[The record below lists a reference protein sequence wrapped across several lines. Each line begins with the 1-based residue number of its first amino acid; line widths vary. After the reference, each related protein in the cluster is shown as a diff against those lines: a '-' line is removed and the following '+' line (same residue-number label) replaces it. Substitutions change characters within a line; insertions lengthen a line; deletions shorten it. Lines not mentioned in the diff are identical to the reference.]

1 MLASTAVRAAV
12 IGDPGVDHH
21 PVAGPDRANLSTHRL
36 HDAGSVG
43 TENVRVAVFV
53 RQPAHDEEVARGRDR
68 EVRDHEVHARER
80 GRLSG
85 GEVDLHDLRDGAA
98 ALLLLHQIGE
108 RAVTQEVGRGL
119 LALLTPGEGTL
130 VRAVFRH
137 QPDMVVAFAVRHE
150 RDGLPVR
157 RNGRLGVVGGLLAQL
172 HGVRAGDRLEE
183 NLAVTGALRVEYYR
197 LTVGRERRVAVR
209 PR

>member
-1 MLASTAVRAAV
+1 MAVSVYFSMFIFYVFFFFFFSSRRR
-12 IGDPGVDHH
+12 H
-21 PVAGPDRANLSTHRL
+21 TRL
-36 HDAGSVG
+36 VSDWSSDVCSS
-43 TENVRVAVFV
+43 
-53 RQPAHDEEVARGRDR
+53 DL

-80 GRLSG
+80 GRLSA

-98 ALLLLHQIGE
+98 ALLLLQQIDE

-130 VRAVFRH
+130 VRTVFRH

-157 RNGRLGVVGGLLAQL
+157 RNGRLGVVGGLLGQL
-172 HGVRAGDRLEE
+172 HGVRAGDWLQE

-197 LTVGRERRVAVR
+197 LTVGCERRVAVR